1 MGISG
6 TDVTRSAADMVIAD
20 DNFSTIVSAVRE
32 GRHIFSN
39 IKKTILFFLA
49 TNLAEVL
56 CILIASLVL
65 WRLEFLTSTQLLWI
79 NLITDSLPVLSLG
92 AEVMERDCM
101 LRPPRREGIFT
112 RESMTSVAVYGILQT
127 IVCLWVFVAGA
138 RAYGNTVAVTMT
150 FFVLSFLELFH
161 SFNIR
166 SERGSAF
173 SKDFFSNK
181 MLFVTVFAGIAV
193 NLLLCSFAPV
203 RAAFDIVPLTWKQ
216 WLIVF
221 LSSLS
226 IIPLAEIY
234 KGFVRLVCSKKKGT
248 YRKNHVKMQ
257 KKDVSVCA

>member
-1 MGISG
+1 
-6 TDVTRSAADMVIAD
+6 
-20 DNFSTIVSAVRE
+20 
-32 GRHIFSN
+32 
-39 IKKTILFFLA
+39 
-49 TNLAEVL
+49 
-56 CILIASLVL
+56 
-65 WRLEFLTSTQLLWI
+65 
-79 NLITDSLPVLSLG
+79 
-92 AEVMERDCM
+92 M

-138 RAYGNTVAVTMT
+138 RAYGNAVALTMT

-234 KGFVRLVCSKKKGT
+234 KGFVRLVCSKKNGT
-248 YRKNHVKMQ
+248 CRKNHAKTQ